1 MDFPYG
7 WYYLTWN
14 IGNNC
19 FAYGFDGNQKLW
31 IPELKETTFESLK
44 ERGILLWEEVVFA
57 EKSAKWRETYCWLQ
71 NFLYF
76 QFNTVPIYIF
86 DNHNHAFSFWRR
98 EFLEW
103 RVEKGLPLIHIDQ
116 HSDMNDNEFYL
127 ENESWETICKFTNES
142 CNVGNFIK
150 PALSC
155 WILSDV
161 RQIRTEYSLLN
172 YNIPDEKYILDIDLD
187 FWDVSMGIED
197 FEGIMKK
204 TRELILN
211 SCLVTIAISPY
222 FLDQKRALVLL
233 DSIFNF
239 SL

>member
-1 MDFPYG
+1 MDFPYW

-19 FAYGFDGNQKLW
+19 FAYGFDDNQKLW
-31 IPELKETTFESLK
+31 IPELMETTFESLK
-44 ERGILLWEEVVFA
+44 EQGILLWEEVVFA
-57 EKSAKWRETYCWLQ
+57 EKNEKWRETYCWLK
-71 NFLYF
+71 NALYF
-76 QFNTVPIYIF
+76 QFNGVPIYIF

-98 EFLEW
+98 EFLKW
-103 RVEKGLPLIHIDQ
+103 KVEKGLPLIHVDQ

-127 ENESWETICKFTNES
+127 EDESWETICKFANEC

-187 FWDVSMGIED
+187 FWDASMGIED
-197 FEGIMKK
+197 FEGTMKK
-204 TRELILN
+204 TRELIFN
-211 SCLVTIAISPY
+211 SCLVTIATSPY
-222 FLDQKRALVLL
+222 FLNQKRALALL
-233 DSIFNF
+233 DRIFNF